1 MGGAWKQQPD
11 AGVRHLGTLSEQ
23 MSAVETTEEIEGD
36 DAVDESSEA
45 GANADAE
52 GSAQS
57 GIADG
62 STLDGLPKGK
72 GSKPSCPLR
81 PVVKKVKRTVI
92 AAARMAGKWI
102 RRLFPKLL
110 SAPAAEEE

>member
-62 STLDGLPKGK
+62 SALDGLPKGK
-72 GSKPSCPLR
+72 GSKPSCLATCRQEGQADCDCCCPHGR
-81 PVVKKVKRTVI
+81 EMDQTS
-92 AAARMAGKWI
+92 
-102 RRLFPKLL
+102 FPQALV
-110 SAPAAEEE
+110 SASGR